1 MSGTVGVRGKQSKAR
16 WRENEYVEVGANR
29 NFK

>member
-1 MSGTVGVRGKQSKAR
+1 MLGTVGVRGKQNKAR
-16 WRENEYVEVGANR
+16 WRENVEGGANR